1 MNGGGGEFV
10 LRGEQILRRLLS
22 RRSSADLEA
31 GYAAVDA
38 LVALMILASTLI
50 CAVSAAHT
58 SRTTAEV
65 ALEFRKANEL
75 AAYLLE
81 SSPDASGATSGQLD
95 GFNWTRDVA
104 EPVSTF
110 GPSAICERRV
120 SVTAIRDG
128 RRFEARGNAV
138 CPAALAS

>member
-1 MNGGGGEFV
+1 MLWV
-10 LRGEQILRRLLS
+10 EQVLRRLLS
-22 RRSSADLEA
+22 RRRSKADLEA

-58 SRTTAEV
+58 SRTTAEI
-65 ALEFRKANEL
+65 ALEFRRANEL
-75 AAYLLE
+75 TAYLLE
-81 SSPDASGATSGQLD
+81 TSPDTPGETAGQLD
-95 GFNWTRDVA
+95 GFSWTRGVA
-104 EPVSTF
+104 EPVTTF
-110 GPSAICERRV
+110 GPSAICERHV
-120 SVTAIRDG
+120 TVTAIRDG